1 MNGPII
7 ALAAGGTGGH
17 LFPAKALASA
27 LLTRGPRPVL
37 VTDARGEAFEIAG
50 HDLPVH
56 RIAAKSPSGGWLRRL
71 TGGGAL
77 ALGVF
82 QARVLLARLAPA
94 AVVGFGGFASVPT
107 VVAARWLGLPV
118 VLHEQNA
125 VLGRANRLLA
135 RYATT
140 IATSFDETAGVP
152 AGDQAKTRAI
162 GNPVRDEIATLRDS
176 AYSPPTGDRPVHL
189 LITGGSQGARVFAD
203 ILPPALAALPAALRA
218 RLRVAQQARQE
229 DVARVTAAYRTSGID
244 AEVSSFFGDMARRL
258 AAAHLLICR
267 AGASTMA
274 EIAAAGRPAVLV
286 PYPHAMDDHQSANAR
301 AAADTGAAWLLAEG
315 PLTVDDFR
323 ACLERALGDPAG
335 LAAAAAAARRL
346 DHPGAAE
353 ALVDLLPITGEEA
366 QP

>member
-140 IATSFDETAGVP
+140 IATSF
-152 AGDQAKTRAI
+152 
-162 GNPVRDEIATLRDS
+162 
-176 AYSPPTGDRPVHL
+176 
-189 LITGGSQGARVFAD
+189 
-203 ILPPALAALPAALRA
+203 
-218 RLRVAQQARQE
+218 
-229 DVARVTAAYRTSGID
+229 
-244 AEVSSFFGDMARRL
+244 
-258 AAAHLLICR
+258 
-267 AGASTMA
+267 
-274 EIAAAGRPAVLV
+274 
-286 PYPHAMDDHQSANAR
+286 
-301 AAADTGAAWLLAEG
+301 
-315 PLTVDDFR
+315 
-323 ACLERALGDPAG
+323 
-335 LAAAAAAARRL
+335 
-346 DHPGAAE
+346 
-353 ALVDLLPITGEEA
+353 
-366 QP
+366 

>member
-107 VVAARWLGLPV
+107 VGGRPLARFAGCPARTKRGAGPGQSIVGALRHHHRHLVRRNRRRARRRPG
-118 VLHEQNA
+118 QNA
-125 VLGRANRLLA
+125 GHRQ
-135 RYATT
+135 
-140 IATSFDETAGVP
+140 P
-152 AGDQAKTRAI
+152 
-162 GNPVRDEIATLRDS
+162 
-176 AYSPPTGDRPVHL
+176 
-189 LITGGSQGARVFAD
+189 GARRD
-203 ILPPALAALPAALRA
+203 RHSA
-218 RLRVAQQARQE
+218 R
-229 DVARVTAAYRTSGID
+229 
-244 AEVSSFFGDMARRL
+244 
-258 AAAHLLICR
+258 
-267 AGASTMA
+267 
-274 EIAAAGRPAVLV
+274 
-286 PYPHAMDDHQSANAR
+286 
-301 AAADTGAAWLLAEG
+301 
-315 PLTVDDFR
+315 
-323 ACLERALGDPAG
+323 
-335 LAAAAAAARRL
+335 
-346 DHPGAAE
+346 
-353 ALVDLLPITGEEA
+353 
-366 QP
+366 